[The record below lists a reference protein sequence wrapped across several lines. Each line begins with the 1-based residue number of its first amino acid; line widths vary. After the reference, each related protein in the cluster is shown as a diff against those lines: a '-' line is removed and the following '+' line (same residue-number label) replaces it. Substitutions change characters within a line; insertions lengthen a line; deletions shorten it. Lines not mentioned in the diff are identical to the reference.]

1 MLKTAATDW
10 RLIAEPL
17 DLAVDAV
24 TLFSGLFGEGKDRF
38 WLDSARDGH
47 ALAQYSYMGM
57 LSASR
62 HSAKLTYRVGGEGV
76 RVEAASGEP
85 EFFAGDIFQ
94 YLRANVSPKS
104 LRGDPAPFPFCGGYV
119 GYLGYELGAEMNAQH
134 SPQSP
139 VADASLLFVDRF
151 IALDLC
157 EGKAWTAALV
167 ADDACANEARAW
179 SSHIRSSAAR
189 LSPQHL
195 PEPGKLQNDT
205 LPIVFQPRH
214 ARAVYVRNV
223 NAALDYIA
231 GGETY
236 QLCLTTQWK
245 IDTNVKAFDAYR
257 ALRHIN
263 PAPFGAFFD
272 FGNVQILSASP
283 ERFLSITA
291 HGAMQAR
298 PIKGTIARGT
308 TTEQD
313 DVLRKTLSNSK
324 KDNAENL
331 MIVDLLR
338 NDLAKCAVPG
348 SIRVSQLATVETYQT
363 LHQMVSV
370 IEGQIS
376 PDAHPIDVIRAAF
389 PGGSMTGAP
398 KHHSMAILSDLED
411 GPRGPYAGAI
421 GYISVDGA
429 IDLNIVIRTIIIT
442 DGIASIGSGGAIIAA
457 STAED
462 EYQEMLLKAR
472 PQMAALALAITGNA
486 DAYDF
491 ES

>member
-24 TLFSGLFGEGKDRF
+24 TLFSALFGEKEDRF

-62 HSAKLTYRVGGEGV
+62 HSAKLTYRVGSEGV
-76 RVEAASGEP
+76 QIKAANGEI
-85 EFFAGDIFQ
+85 EFITGDIFQ
-94 YLRANVSPKS
+94 YLRTNISAKLVG
-104 LRGDPAPFPFCGGYV
+104 GDPVPFPFCGGYV
-119 GYLGYELGAEMNAQH
+119 GYLGYELGAEINAQP

-151 IALDLC
+151 IVLDHRG
-157 EGKAWTAALV
+157 GKAWTAALV
-167 ADDACANEARAW
+167 ADDACENEVRAW
-179 SSHIRSSAAR
+179 SAAIRASAAL

-195 PEPGKLQNDT
+195 TEPSSLPNGSV
-205 LPIVFQPRH
+205 PIVFQPRH
-214 ARAVYVRNV
+214 SRAAYMSNI

-236 QLCLTTQWK
+236 QLCLTTQWQT
-245 IDTNVKAFDAYR
+245 DTNVNAFDAYR
-257 ALRHIN
+257 ALRHVN

-272 FGNVQILSASP
+272 FGNLQILSASP
-283 ERFLSITA
+283 ERFLSIA
-291 HGAMQAR
+291 ANGAMQAR
-298 PIKGTIARGT
+298 PLNGTIARGST
-308 TTEQD
+308 LEQD
-313 DVLRKTLSNSK
+313 DVLRKTLSNSE

-338 NDLAKCAVPG
+338 NDLAKFAVAG

-429 IDLNIVIRTIIIT
+429 IDLNIVIRTIVIS
-442 DGIASIGSGGAIIAA
+442 DGVASIGSGGAIIAG
-457 STAED
+457 SNAED

-472 PQMAALALAITGNA
+472 PQMAALALAITGNG